1 MVKRHFIGGG
11 RKKARQEGTLQER
24 EITKTESRAPAM
36 NLAFYGM
43 GGVDSGVHDHFTSL
57 GSLPHLL
64 VLFPMG
70 YVG

>member
-1 MVKRHFIGGG
+1 
-11 RKKARQEGTLQER
+11 
-24 EITKTESRAPAM
+24 M

-70 YVG
+70 YVGWKVNNHMLLKYFMQKYPEIVCTEMP